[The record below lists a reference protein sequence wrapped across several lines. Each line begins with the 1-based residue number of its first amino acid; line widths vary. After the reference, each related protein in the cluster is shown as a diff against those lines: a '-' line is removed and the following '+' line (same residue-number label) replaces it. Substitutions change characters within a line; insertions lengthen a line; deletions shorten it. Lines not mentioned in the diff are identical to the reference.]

1 MEDSES
7 WAELSVS
14 ELKEA
19 LRDRGMPVSGNKA
32 DLILRLEEGTVFSAE
47 MVNNEQSP
55 DDTRNFINKVRDLP
69 LSVLIVIGILLLG
82 GSGGAVIYGEEIMDF
97 IQGEP
102 DYVLIDFDSSM
113 ARGYAETLVS
123 LGHPEWEGR
132 MSGTVEEENT
142 ANAIKSNFTSM
153 GIPSTMDEFD
163 VNIFE
168 IGDEPDLSICI
179 PGDIGG
185 IFGGPTPCSAADLN
199 RQINQFIH
207 REDYVIQGY
216 SGSVDIFH
224 AGDAEIVD
232 LGNGSENSDWAS
244 AASKI
249 AMIWIEEGTDGN
261 TDLLERAL
269 ANDVNSIITVNSL
282 VNCDELIADD
292 CVPYF
297 KGVDLTRFDFIPD
310 SFGFIM
316 VSKSV
321 GNAISD
327 DVINGDGRIQMII
340 DVDNQAVSTIY
351 VPCGIIEG
359 KSESVIV
366 VGAHHDTVYNGPGAV
381 DDTSGVATLQE
392 MARQFSILQ
401 SSLGDPEFTLYFCTW
416 GGEEEGLWGSEEWV
430 KKHRNML
437 TDGLKFYI
445 NLDMNHVDLERNNG
459 LTIFG
464 NSPKDIE
471 IIRGIESKFSDSYPE
486 LSSKYDV
493 NVNKLQ
499 SSSMPYNSDHAP
511 FVYEIDNQPDDGVDY
526 GKALVCYGSGSSEY
540 HTYLDTMD
548 RFNEESLAV
557 SGIIFGSLIRH
568 LSYGERV

>member
-19 LRDRGMPVSGNKA
+19 LRERGMPVSGNKA

-47 MVNNEQSP
+47 MVNNEQST

-113 ARGYAETLVS
+113 ARGYAETLVG

-179 PGDIGG
+179 PGDIGS

-199 RQINQFIH
+199 RQINQFTH

-224 AGDAEIVD
+224 AEDAEIVD

-282 VNCDELIADD
+282 INCDELIADD

-416 GGEEEGLWGSEEWV
+416 GGEEEGLWGSKEWV
-430 KKHRNML
+430 DKHRNML